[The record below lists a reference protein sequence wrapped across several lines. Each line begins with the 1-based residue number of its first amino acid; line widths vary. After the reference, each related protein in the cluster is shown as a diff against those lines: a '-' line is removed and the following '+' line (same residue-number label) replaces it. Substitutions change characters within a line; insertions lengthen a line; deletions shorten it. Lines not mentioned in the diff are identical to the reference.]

1 MSIAYVNSRNILQ
14 IHGFNLLKCPLKTDS
29 DLLWGILCSIK
40 NFDHNVECPSLS

>member
-29 DLLWGILCSIK
+29 DLLCGIFRSK
-40 NFDHNVECPSLS
+40 KHSQ